1 MMELVNRNNEINF
14 KNNIHDMRRIV
25 TIKNFIIKIKFTINN
40 SFLWI
45 IIKIFKIIVNKFG
58 SNNIIMWIID

>member
-1 MMELVNRNNEINF
+1 MELVNRNNEINF